1 MVVGGGVAGGDQ
13 TRGALAYDPL
23 TGSWDQLSPM
33 NNARSHAGLWEVR
46 PPPMG
51 K

>member
-23 TGSWDQLSPM
+23 TGSNFSSKKTLMTVSSSTTTSQ
-33 NNARSHAGLWEVR
+33 
-46 PPPMG
+46 
-51 K
+51 